1 MKSTRSPS
9 ASRRAPVARVTQQE
23 YEALAAFRYALRR
36 FLHFSEAAAVS
47 AGITPQQHQALLAIV
62 GYPGGG
68 PISVGEL
75 AERLQIAH
83 HSAVGLVDRLVDHR
97 LLVRKKGASDART
110 VLLAVTARGRKVLE
124 QLTAAHRDEIAR
136 LGPAMQIPEFLYE

>member
-1 MKSTRSPS
+1 VASP
-9 ASRRAPVARVTQQE
+9 
-23 YEALAAFRYALRR
+23 
-36 FLHFSEAAAVS
+36 LHIAKHP
-47 AGITPQQHQALLAIV
+47 AG
-62 GYPGGG
+62 
-68 PISVGEL
+68 
-75 AERLQIAH
+75 
-83 HSAVGLVDRLVDHR
+83 GLVDRLVYPR